1 MPTVVLKLFAGQGTK
16 RMDGRTDKAATIIM
30 LPPFWQ
36 QQWKQNLEFIS
47 YSFYPT
53 IAAIFYRNRPAAYTI
68 AIYGRLYTVE

>member
-1 MPTVVLKLFAGQGTK
+1 MPTVVLKLFAGQGTE

-47 YSFYPT
+47 Y
-53 IAAIFYRNRPAAYTI
+53 
-68 AIYGRLYTVE
+68 